1 MAKETETPTLAQRVL
16 TELHQIRATS
26 SRKDAAARLKA
37 IAADLD
43 GNGADAEKAQAAR
56 AIGALSTA
64 YERTG
69 ELVPDTLWAD
79 AVNRTHAWASAEE
92 FGQGANRLSRSPG
105 HTEK

>member
-1 MAKETETPTLAQRVL
+1 MAKATEKINRAQHVL

-26 SRKDAAARLKA
+26 SRNDAAARLKA

-43 GNGADAEKAQAAR
+43 GNGADTEKAQAAR
-56 AIGALSTA
+56 AIAALSAA

-69 ELVPDTLWAD
+69 ELVPDALWAD

-92 FGQGANRLSRSPG
+92 
-105 HTEK
+105 